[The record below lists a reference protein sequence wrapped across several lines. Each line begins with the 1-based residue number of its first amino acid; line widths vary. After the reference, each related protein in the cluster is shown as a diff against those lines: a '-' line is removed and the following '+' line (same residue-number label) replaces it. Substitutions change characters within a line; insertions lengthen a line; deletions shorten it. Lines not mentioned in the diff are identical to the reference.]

1 MIKKGRKI
9 LIAAL
14 LGILIPLVATASVS
28 AKEMNMTEITEAI
41 VEYNPDVTEL
51 YIVGDYAFTSEREFT
66 LEDMMLGA
74 RSISVVDTAGRTD
87 KDDVYGEMSIIHFT
101 GTYDNDYNLTGFKYV
116 KHIAGDTPV
125 ATTYDIKY
133 IDYNKQYTI
142 IDVNSLV
149 DEAFNTIK
157 GQAATD
163 KFVVNKTSD
172 TTMDVILMDTE
183 MASLDALAGTGIATA
198 AANFLKDNGIATVTL
213 TLGNAKVVI
222 DENLDQEAIEAFFKE
237 LGNKAGD
244 LIGKTITA
252 TVAFEDGY
260 KSANSTS
267 FAITFK
273 DSTKV
278 DVDSLVNTAF
288 NTIKNQAATDKFE
301 VAKDGNKI
309 AVTIKDTEMASLD
322 ALAGTGI
329 ATAAANFLQE
339 EGIASVTLALGN
351 TKVTIDENLDQEAI
365 EAFFKEL
372 GNKAG
377 DLAGKTITAT
387 VAFKDGYK
395 TSNTTTFGIVFG
407 TMVDVNAL
415 VDEAY
420 DTIKGQ
426 AATDKFVV
434 NKISATEM
442 KVVLMDTE
450 MASLDALAGT
460 GIATAAANFLK
471 DNGIATVT
479 LTLGE
484 AKVVID
490 ENLDQEA
497 IEAFFKELGTKAGD
511 LAGKTIT
518 ATLAFKDGFTTANS
532 EKFVITFKE
541 ATKVDVNAL
550 VEEAFNTIKNQA
562 ATDKFEIAKDGNDI
576 NVTIKDTEMASL
588 DALAGTGIAT
598 AAANF
603 LKDNGIASVTLALGN
618 AKVTIDESLD
628 QEAIEAFFK
637 ELGTKAGDLAGKT
650 ITATVAFEDGYKTA
664 NATSFAVNFGTKV
677 DVNTLV
683 DKAYNTIKN
692 QAATD
697 KFVVSKTSDTA
708 IEVILMDTEMASLD
722 ALAGTGIASAAANF
736 LKDTGVKTVTLA
748 IGTTTV
754 RIDENLDQEAI
765 ENFFKALGTKA
776 GDLIGKTM
784 IATLSFED
792 GYTTANS
799 EKFTITF
806 KDSTKVDVNALVD
819 EAFDTIK
826 GQAATD
832 KFEIAKDGNDI
843 NVTIKDTEM
852 ASLDALAGTGIATAA
867 ANFLKDNGIATVTL
881 TLGEAKVVIDENLD
895 QDAIEAFFKELGTK
909 AGDLAGKT
917 ITATMAFEAGY
928 ETANATSFAVN
939 FGTKVDVNA
948 LVDAAFNTI
957 KGQAATDKFV
967 ATKTSDTTMDV
978 ILMDTEMASLDAL
991 AGTGIATAAANFLK
1005 DNGIATVTL
1014 TLGEAKVVIDENLD
1028 QEAIEAFFKELGN
1041 KAEDLIGKTIT
1052 ATLAFKEGYTTAN
1065 AEKFDVTFKD
1075 STKVDV
1081 NALVDE
1087 AFETI
1092 KGQAATDKFEIAKDG
1107 SNINVTIKDTDMA
1120 SLDALAGTGI
1130 ATAAANFLKDNGIAT
1145 VTLTLGEA
1153 KVVIDE
1159 NLDQEAIEAFF
1170 KELGT
1175 KAGDLAGKTITATLA
1190 FEDGY
1195 KTANATSFA
1204 VNFGT
1209 KVDVNELVE
1218 EAFTTIKNQAATDK
1232 FTVNLLDATTI
1243 EVVLKDTEMAS
1254 LDALAGTGIATAAAN
1269 FLKDNGIESVTL
1281 LLGEAKVVI
1290 DENLDQEAIENFFK
1304 ELGTKAGDLVGRP
1317 MTAELTFKD
1326 GFQTNNSDEFTIQF
1340 SEAVTVNF

>member
-1 MIKKGRKI
+1 MKKKGRKI

-116 KHIAGDTPV
+116 KHLAGDTPV

-133 IDYNKQYTI
+133 IDYNKQYTV

-149 DEAFNTIK
+149 DAAFNTIK
-157 GQAATD
+157 NQAAKDKFVVSKVNATALEVILMDTEMASLDALAGTGVATAAANFLKEAGIASVTLSLGEAKVVIDETLDQEAIEAFFKALGNKAGDLAGKTITATVAFKDGYKTANGDKFEITFKNATEIDVNALVSVAYNTIKNQAATD
-163 KFVVNKTSD
+163 KFEVAKNGNKINVTIKDTEMASLDALAGTGVATAAANFLQEEGIASVTLALGNVKVTIDENLDQEAIEAFFKALGNKAGDLAGKTITATVAFKDGYKTANTATFGIVFGTKVDVNALVDEAYNTIKNQAAIDKFVVNKISATE
-172 TTMDVILMDTE
+172 MEVVLMDTE

-198 AANFLKDNGIATVTL
+198 AANFLKDTGIATVTL
-213 TLGNAKVVI
+213 TLGEAKVVI
-222 DENLDQEAIEAFFKE
+222 DENLDQEAIEAFFKA
-237 LGNKAGD
+237 LGTKAGD
-244 LIGKTITA
+244 LAGKTMIA
-252 TVAFEDGY
+252 TLAFKDAFTT
-260 KSANSTS
+260 ANSEK
-267 FAITFK
+267 FVITFK
-273 DSTKV
+273 EATKV
-278 DVDSLVNTAF
+278 DVNALVDAAF

-301 VAKDGNKI
+301 IAKDENGIN
-309 AVTIKDTEMASLD
+309 VTIKDTEMASLD

-329 ATAAANFLQE
+329 ATAAANFLKDT
-339 EGIASVTLALGN
+339 GIATVTLTLGE
-351 TKVTIDENLDQEAI
+351 TKVVIDENLDQEAI
-365 EAFFKEL
+365 EAFFKAL
-372 GNKAG
+372 GTKAG

-387 VAFKDGYK
+387 MTFEAGYK
-395 TSNTTTFGIVFG
+395 TANATSFAINFG
-407 TMVDVNAL
+407 TKVDVNAL
-415 VDEAY
+415 VDAAFN
-420 DTIKGQ
+420 TIKNQ

-434 NKISATEM
+434 SKTSDTAMEVILMDTEM
-442 KVVLMDTE
+442 ASLDALAGTGIASAAANFLKDTGVETVTLAIGTTTVRIDENLDQEAIEAFFKALGNKAGDLIGKTMIATLSFKDGYTTSNSEKFTITFKDSTKVDVDALVDVAFNTIKNQAATDKFEIAKDENGINVTIKDTE

-497 IEAFFKELGTKAGD
+497 IEAFFKALGTKAGD
-511 LAGKTIT
+511 LAGKTI
-518 ATLAFKDGFTTANS
+518 
-532 EKFVITFKE
+532 
-541 ATKVDVNAL
+541 
-550 VEEAFNTIKNQA
+550 
-562 ATDKFEIAKDGNDI
+562 
-576 NVTIKDTEMASL
+576 
-588 DALAGTGIAT
+588 IAT
-598 AAANF
+598 M
-603 LKDNGIASVTLALGN
+603 T
-618 AKVTIDESLD
+618 
-628 QEAIEAFFK
+628 
-637 ELGTKAGDLAGKT
+637 
-650 ITATVAFEDGYKTA
+650 
-664 NATSFAVNFGTKV
+664 
-677 DVNTLV
+677 
-683 DKAYNTIKN
+683 
-692 QAATD
+692 
-697 KFVVSKTSDTA
+697 
-708 IEVILMDTEMASLD
+708 
-722 ALAGTGIASAAANF
+722 
-736 LKDTGVKTVTLA
+736 
-748 IGTTTV
+748 
-754 RIDENLDQEAI
+754 
-765 ENFFKALGTKA
+765 
-776 GDLIGKTM
+776 
-784 IATLSFED
+784 
-792 GYTTANS
+792 
-799 EKFTITF
+799 
-806 KDSTKVDVNALVD
+806 
-819 EAFDTIK
+819 
-826 GQAATD
+826 
-832 KFEIAKDGNDI
+832 
-843 NVTIKDTEM
+843 
-852 ASLDALAGTGIATAA
+852 
-867 ANFLKDNGIATVTL
+867 
-881 TLGEAKVVIDENLD
+881 
-895 QDAIEAFFKELGTK
+895 
-909 AGDLAGKT
+909 
-917 ITATMAFEAGY
+917 FEAGY

-967 ATKTSDTTMDV
+967 AAKTSDTTMDV

-1005 DNGIATVTL
+1005 DNGIETVTL

-1087 AFETI
+1087 AFDTI